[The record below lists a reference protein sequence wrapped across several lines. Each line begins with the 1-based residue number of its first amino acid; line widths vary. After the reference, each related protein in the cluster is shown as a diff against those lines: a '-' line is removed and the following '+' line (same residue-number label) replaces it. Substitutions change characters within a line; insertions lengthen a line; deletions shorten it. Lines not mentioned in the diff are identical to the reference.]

1 MPIASTN
8 LARRAALALLPGLGL
23 AALGPPPAAAQA
35 EPVRLFRIQL
45 ARGEVTIG
53 LTPAE
58 LAGLGSGPEVS
69 RIARRIAEQGQLTAW
84 RYVVTR
90 APDGST
96 QLAAR
101 DRVAVMRQDSLMV
114 EPYSA
119 ALPVAAP
126 PAE

>member
-1 MPIASTN
+1 MTIARIAS
-8 LARRAALALLPGLGL
+8 RRAALALLPGFAAL
-23 AALGPPPAAAQA
+23 AAAPATAGA
-35 EPVRLFRIQL
+35 EPSVQLFRIQL

-58 LAGLGSGPEVS
+58 LAGLGAGPEVA

-90 APDGST
+90 APDGGT

-101 DRVAVMRQDSLMV
+101 DRVAVLRHDALMV
-114 EPYSA
+114 EPYRA

-126 PAE
+126 PAP